1 LLIGKNHTVGLI
13 LTILLV
19 HTSTFA
25 QCTSEKIAFLAFGD
39 AGMGNATQNR
49 VASSMV
55 NFCRQG
61 TCDFVALLGDNIY
74 PNGVDSP
81 TDPQWKQKFE
91 LPYKEIEVPFYP
103 TLGNHDYFGNIEAQ
117 WEYSKVNPKWKF
129 PERYYT
135 FTQCFADFFVIDAER
150 FDEEQALWL
159 EEALALSRARW
170 KIVVGHRPI
179 FSHGGHGDSEKL
191 KENLLPVIKEKAH
204 FYLSGHDHDLE
215 YIKKE
220 YKTEFIVSGAAAE
233 TRPVGK
239 GKSTLFSASIEGF
252 THIELTPDKSIIQFI
267 DQDSRVLFKHFRNRK
282 KQH

>member
-1 LLIGKNHTVGLI
+1 MLIGKNHTVGLI

-19 HTSTFA
+19 HTATFA

-103 TLGNHDYFGNIEAQ
+103 TLCNHDYFGNIEAQ

-135 FTQCFADFFVIDAER
+135 FTQCFADFFVIDAEQ
-150 FDEEQALWL
+150 FDEEQAVWL

-252 THIELTPDKSIIQFI
+252 THIELTPDKSIVQFI